1 MTTAINQFLQDFQDM
16 YVDKE
21 VILNKDNTDLTAIEL
36 KHLEKYLTRLNGD
49 LKSLNTLSE
58 KASDEALVHYTRLL
72 EILEEKVD
80 FIGDSADVYNYV
92 NSYFDIR
99 TVRDQGHPLLGV
111 PLL

>member
-1 MTTAINQFLQDFQDM
+1 MTTAINQFLQDFQDL

-58 KASDEALVHYTRLL
+58 KASDEALVHYTKLL
-72 EILEEKVD
+72 EILEEPMY
-80 FIGDSADVYNYV
+80 S
-92 NSYFDIR
+92 S
-99 TVRDQGHPLLGV
+99 L
-111 PLL
+111 